1 MKEEIKNPA
10 LKTWIALNDFVR
22 TANEDQCQKLFE
34 EEQSGRARKQFLRR
48 IHCRLNKVRAE
59 RERNELLEKNNN
71 ETTKASRN

>member
-1 MKEEIKNPA
+1 MKEEIKNPV

-34 EEQSGRARKQFLRR
+34 EEQNGRARKQFLRR

-59 RERNELLEKNNN
+59 RERNELLEKNN